1 MTINNHVKNQYN
13 YLAISDE
20 LARIDPFFLKNNC
33 SAFVSG
39 FGNTLKSV
47 NNQPKKK

>member
-20 LARIDPFFLKNNC
+20 LARIDPFFLKII
-33 SAFVSG
+33 VQR
-39 FGNTLKSV
+39 LSV
-47 NNQPKKK
+47 GLGIL